1 MPRHIILVGLMGSGK
16 SAVARRLATDG
27 VALLDTDRIVEKNA
41 GCTVREI
48 FADRGEE
55 AFRVLEEDALRS
67 CLSHMDRAVI
77 AAAGGVVTRDA
88 NRTALNESRHR
99 GDSWVVWL
107 HTDPEELVR
116 RVAKGGHRP
125 LLDDDP
131 TGTLVRL
138 AAERTPM
145 YENVTDLRVDT
156 TGKSLDEVTAE
167 VLSEYGARF
176 GRWGA
181 TNE

>member
-1 MPRHIILVGLMGSGK
+1 MGSGK
-16 SAVARRLATDG
+16 SAVARRLSADG
-27 VALLDTDRIVEKNA
+27 IAVLDTDRLVEKSA

-48 FADRGEE
+48 FAERGEE
-55 AFRVLEEDALRS
+55 AFRLLEENALMT
-67 CLSHMDRAVI
+67 CLGHHDRAVI

-88 NRTALNESRHR
+88 NRTALNESRRR

-138 AAERTPM
+138 SAERTPL
-145 YENVTDLRVDT
+145 YESVTDLRVDT

-167 VLSEYGARF
+167 VLSEYGTRF